1 MNQDNRL
8 YNRKTND
15 SETNNVKLSNTQ
27 NKDKWDYA
35 IKLILV
41 GDTNTGKTTTLYA
54 MQHNIPKTTPIS
66 TVGVEFAAIGY
77 KYGGKT
83 FKLQVWDTAG
93 QEKFRS
99 ITTSFFKNS
108 TVALLFCDVTKRST
122 FISLYS
128 WLTDLYRHAPE
139 NIEIILVANKV
150 DLDDRRVS
158 YEELEKFS
166 TENSIN
172 FFEASVKNIIGLDNI
187 LDFACSKI
195 LKKIKLKDIKS
206 IPGVREKQFVEV
218 KTGNQKICEHCN
230 VM

>member
-15 SETNNVKLSNTQ
+15 SETNNTNVKLSNTL
-27 NKDKWDYA
+27 KDKWDYA

-77 KYGGKT
+77 EYGGKH

-99 ITTSFFKNS
+99 ITTSF
-108 TVALLFCDVTKRST
+108 L
-122 FISLYS
+122 
-128 WLTDLYRHAPE
+128 
-139 NIEIILVANKV
+139 
-150 DLDDRRVS
+150 
-158 YEELEKFS
+158 
-166 TENSIN
+166 
-172 FFEASVKNIIGLDNI
+172 
-187 LDFACSKI
+187 KI
-195 LKKIKLKDIKS
+195 QQLHYYFVMLLKDQHLFHYIV
-206 IPGVREKQFVEV
+206 G
-218 KTGNQKICEHCN
+218 
-230 VM
+230 